1 MAKQLVNSNAKKL
14 RDLNPERRKRPYGV
28 FSRYSE
34 FLNLLLNAVKII
46 DKGSGAPLPFVVETF
61 VKRALF
67 ENNAAGYDK
76 LSKQWYYVYGEGLN
90 DYGKHTRLIFVT
102 ANGKAFE
109 RRAYY
114 DKDDDGAYAIV
125 GLPVPNL
132 SMGAIIEETTDFMLN
147 CDIAMR
153 QNLEA
158 CKTPYIVV
166 CRDDEMRLSVLTAIQ
181 QKQEGQAALVVSP
194 ELGEGLKAVNVTT
207 NFLVDKFREARDAE
221 RDTLLNKL
229 GILTSNV
236 NKRERVQSAEV
247 NATLGQASD
256 YIYLLIDTFNK
267 QAETYGL
274 PFEMVFNGSMEE
286 IYLDGDKD
294 GAPKTNPADDTDV
307 NNAEKGQLADD

>member
-1 MAKQLVNSNAKKL
+1 MAKQSTNANAKKL
-14 RDLNPERRKRPYGV
+14 RDLNPEREKRPYGV

-46 DKGSGAPLPFVVETF
+46 EKGSGAPLPFVVETF

-67 ENNAAGYDK
+67 ERNAAGYDK
-76 LSKQWYYVYGEGLN
+76 LTKQWYYVFGEGVN
-90 DYGKHTRLIFVT
+90 DYGKPTRLNFTT
-102 ANGKAFE
+102 ANGKVFS

-114 DKDDDGAYAIV
+114 EKDDDGAYIVYGLPLTDITMGAIV
-125 GLPVPNL
+125 G
-132 SMGAIIEETTDFMLN
+132 ETTDFMQN

-166 CRDDEMRLSVLTAIQ
+166 CRDDEMRLSVLTAIK
-181 QKQEGQAALVVSP
+181 QKEEGQAAIVVTP
-194 ELGEGLKAVNVTT
+194 ELGEGLKAVDVTAD
-207 NFLVDKFREARDAE
+207 FLVDKFREARDAE

-247 NATLGQASD
+247 NATLGQATD

-274 PFEMVFNGSMEE
+274 PFEMQFNGSMED

-307 NNAEKGQLADD
+307 NDVEKGQKIDD

>member
-1 MAKQLVNSNAKKL
+1 MAKQLPNPNAKKI
-14 RDLNPERRKRPYGV
+14 RDLNPARRNRPYGV

-34 FLNLLLNAVKII
+34 FMNLLLNAVRII
-46 DKGSGAPLPFVVETF
+46 DKGSGKPLPFVVETF

-76 LSKQWYYVYGEGLN
+76 LTKQWYYVYGEGLD
-90 DYGKHTRLIFVT
+90 DYGKPTRLIFVT

-109 RRAYY
+109 RPAYY
-114 DKDDDGAYAIV
+114 DKDEDGAYEVV
-125 GLPVPNL
+125 GLPIPDL
-132 SMGAIIEETTDFMLN
+132 SMGAIIQETTDFMLN
-147 CDIAMR
+147 CDVAMR

-166 CRDDEMRLSVLTAIQ
+166 CRDDNLRLSFDAALQ
-181 QKQEGQAALVVSP
+181 QKQLGQAAIVVSE
-194 ELGEGLKAVNVTT
+194 ELGDGLKAINVNTPY
-207 NFLVDKFREARDAE
+207 LVDKFAQARDAE

-247 NATLGQASD
+247 NATLGQATD

-267 QAETYGL
+267 QAETYDL
-274 PFEMVFNGSMEE
+274 PYEMQFNGSMEE
-286 IYLDGDKD
+286 IYLEG
-294 GAPKTNPADDTDV
+294 GEEPKTNPADDTDV
-307 NNAEKGQLADD
+307 NDVERNNENA

>member
-1 MAKQLVNSNAKKL
+1 MAKQQVINPNAKKI

-34 FLNLLLNAVKII
+34 FMNLLLNAVKII
-46 DKGSGAPLPFVVETF
+46 DKGSGDTLPFVVETF

-67 ENNAAGYDK
+67 ENGAAGYDK
-76 LSKQWYYVYGEGLN
+76 ITKQWYYVYGEGLD
-90 DYGKHTRLIFVT
+90 DYGKPTTLVLVT
-102 ANGKAFE
+102 ANGKAFS
-109 RRAYY
+109 RKAYY
-114 DKDDDGAYAIV
+114 DKDEDGAYEV
-125 GLPVPNL
+125 LGLPIPNL
-132 SMGAIIEETTDFMLN
+132 TMGAIIQETTDFMLN

-166 CRDDEMRLSVLTAIQ
+166 CRDDNLRLSFDTALQ
-181 QKQEGQAALVVSP
+181 QKQLGQAAIVVSE
-194 ELGEGLKAVNVTT
+194 ELGDGLKAINI
-207 NFLVDKFREARDAE
+207 NANYLVDKFAQARDAE

-236 NKRERVQSAEV
+236 QKKERVQSAEV
-247 NATLGQASD
+247 NATLGQATD

-274 PFEMVFNGSMEE
+274 PFEMQFNGSMEE
-286 IYLDGDKD
+286 IYLDDKAATD
-294 GAPKTNPADDTDV
+294 TQPVTTDV
-307 NNAEKGQLADD
+307 NDVEKGQNENA